1 MILQMLLTP
10 TTLQVIVL
18 HASPMR
24 TDLFSCKNY
33 LFIFHTGLRSYHEDQ
48 DIEVIFDCDMTNA
61 DIGLI
66 NKIRQYLNRAFEKD
80 VRQRDLD
87 EGNNRG
93 SLRISVEAELIEI
106 QDMIKYYLDELLH
119 VRERFHVQ
127 KQSFRD
133 EYKWGQLQIPNPNVK
148 FLGNIKKLNEND
160 SLIFKYVE
168 RIDLDSLDEEISE
181 INYHLSKLRRLAASS
196 KDHFG
201 K

>member
-1 MILQMLLTP
+1 MIFYVKVM
-10 TTLQVIVL
+10 
-18 HASPMR
+18 
-24 TDLFSCKNY
+24 FS
-33 LFIFHTGLRSYHEDQ
+33 IFHTGLRSYHEDQ
-48 DIEVIFDCDMTNA
+48 DIEVIFDCEMTNA

-80 VRQRDLD
+80 IRQRDLD

-168 RIDLDSLDEEISE
+168 RIDLNSLEEEISE
-181 INYHLSKLRRLAASS
+181 ITYHLSKLRRLAASS

-201 K
+201 KQNLLVNFVE